1 MGFNSIFTYLTE
13 HMFYFKVYC
22 LPGVKGKRGIFSNK
36 NAVFC
41 LNSNHISPI
50 PCNNRY

>member
-22 LPGVKGKRGIFSNK
+22 LPGVKSSIRIFSNK
-36 NAVFC
+36 SAVFC
-41 LNSNHISPI
+41 INNNHISPI
-50 PCNNRY
+50 PFNNRY